1 LVDIAADNGQSARTC
16 PRERAALVTLR
27 IVGERTRDEDRTP
40 GPGTARI
47 VFSAARLDTALT
59 GTLPCVTCGYELK
72 GLSIRNV
79 CPECGTA
86 VRATILY
93 QVDPY
98 AEEFRPIVHR
108 RTVAAGLVLWSASAL
123 AAAVACWMLRASDV
137 LYVWG
142 ISGGALHRAS
152 WVVLAAAMLS
162 GIGSLGLIRP
172 VPGTPFKHILQAL
185 VGSATYVPLIW
196 ALWRMHLELDPIRS
210 APYFAGSPQTDRILL
225 RFVASASII
234 IILLGVRPNAR
245 DLVKRCMVMR
255 TGRVDRQTILGM
267 AAVVGL
273 TMAGDG
279 LRLAGPSATWAD
291 PQIMDL
297 AGTVVIAI
305 GSAMLTLGL
314 VGALLDSWR
323 IARAVLIPAP
333 SLRHVIGDEAAAAS
347 SPGPT
352 GGGG

>member
-1 LVDIAADNGQSARTC
+1 
-16 PRERAALVTLR
+16 
-27 IVGERTRDEDRTP
+27 VGERTRDEDRSP
-40 GPGTARI
+40 GLGTARI
-47 VFSAARLDTALT
+47 VFSAARLDSALT

-98 AEEFRPIVHR
+98 AEAFRPIVHR
-108 RTVAAGLVLWSASAL
+108 RTVAAGLVLWSAGAL
-123 AAAVACWMLRASDV
+123 AAALACWLLRASDL

-142 ISGGALHRAS
+142 ISGTGLRSAS
-152 WVVLAAAMLS
+152 WVVIAAAMLS
-162 GIGSLGLIRP
+162 AVGSIVLIRP
-172 VPGTPFKHILQAL
+172 VPGTPIKHTLQAL
-185 VGSATYVPLIW
+185 VGVFAYVALIW

-273 TMAGDG
+273 AMAGDG
-279 LRLAGPSATWAD
+279 LRLAGSSAAWAD
-291 PQIMDL
+291 PQTMDI

-314 VGALLDSWR
+314 VGALVDSWR
-323 IARAVLIPAP
+323 IARAVRIPAP
-333 SLRHVIGDEAAAAS
+333 SLRHVIGDEAASEAAS
-347 SPGPT
+347 TP
-352 GGGG
+352 